1 MIFLAFLLLFVA
13 LYGYFISIKTS
24 RLEKEIRKNYTE
36 ISQKRV
42 CTGLLIAEIGN
53 QNDIQLDD
61 SDINKALQME
71 MQRYPVRS
79 YSKSPVLS
87 FLMVTSLPAIVT
99 TISVWP

>member
-1 MIFLAFLLLFVA
+1 MGLLLKDSH
-13 LYGYFISIKTS
+13 IIQ
-24 RLEKEIRKNYTE
+24 ENRKNYTE

-71 MQRYPVRS
+71 MQRYPGQEKEILD
-79 YSKSPVLS
+79 YYQKVLY
-87 FLMVTSLPAIVT
+87 
-99 TISVWP
+99 